1 MIISSIETFASEYIT
16 LVRLRTDEGD
26 EGWGIEIDPEWMALS
41 DYRVS
46 YNGSRF

>member
-1 MIISSIETFASEYIT
+1 MIITCIETLATEYGALIR
-16 LVRLRTDEGD
+16 VRTDDGD
-26 EGWGIEIDPEWMALS
+26 EGWGIEINPQWMALS